1 MHLPLSPQSYLISFG
16 RAEVYT
22 SAAQVAL
29 HLWEQAFG
37 HHAKDRRYYGLLEHT
52 LTDGFCYN
60 YLLLR
65 DRHGRPCALQPFA
78 FMEQDLV
85 AGMSRPVR
93 QAIASIRRFVPGLL
107 KIKMLMVGCAAG
119 EGDLGLFPNPHDP
132 TEITTA
138 LCEAFTLIA
147 RKNGRSLITF
157 KDFPSRYRKAFS
169 EAALAGYASLPSF
182 PSTVLNLNF
191 PDFDT
196 FIETRLSKATRKDL
210 RRKFRRV
217 ACGPAITMEVR
228 SNIVGDAEE
237 LHALYKQVLGRS
249 EFRFE
254 ELTAAYLRELGRLMP
269 DRMRFFIWRMNGHP
283 VAFSLCMVHER
294 TLYDMY
300 LGLDYQFALDH
311 HLYFVTLRDLLT
323 WAVERNL
330 TTYYSTPLNYDPKLR
345 MRFQLAPLDLY
356 VRHSSSW
363 LNPIFRRIIPFLG
376 PTQHDPI
383 LAQFSNY
390 GDLLIPRV
398 AKSRSR
404 ENPAEL
410 QPATQSQI
418 P

>member
-1 MHLPLSPQSYLISFG
+1 MHLPLPPQSYLVPFG
-16 RAEVYT
+16 KAEVYT

-37 HHAKDRRYYGLLEHT
+37 QHAKDHRYYGLLEHT
-52 LTDGFCYN
+52 LTDGFCYH

-65 DRHGRPCALQPFA
+65 DLDGRPCALQPFA

-93 QAIASIRRFVPGLL
+93 QTIASLRRFVPGFL

-119 EGDLGLFPNPHDP
+119 EGDLGLFPNRNDS

-138 LCEAFTLIA
+138 VCEAFTQIA
-147 RKNGRSLITF
+147 RRNGRSLITF

-169 EAALAGYASLPSF
+169 EASLAGYASLPSF
-182 PSTVLNLNF
+182 PSTALDLNF
-191 PDFDT
+191 PDFAT
-196 FIETRLSKATRKDL
+196 FMETRLSKTTRKDL

-217 ACGPAITMEVR
+217 ASGPPITMEVR
-228 SNIVGDAEE
+228 SNVVADAEE
-237 LHALYKQVLGRS
+237 LHALYRQVLERS

-254 ELTAAYLRELGRLMP
+254 ELTAQYLRELGRLMP
-269 DRMRFFIWRMNGHP
+269 DRMRFFIWRITGQP
-283 VAFSLCMVHER
+283 VAFSLCMVHKR
-294 TLYDMY
+294 TIYDMY
-300 LGLDYQFALDH
+300 LGLDYRVALDR

-323 WAVERNL
+323 WAIERNL
-330 TTYYSTPLNYDPKLR
+330 TTYYSTPLNYNPKLR

-356 VRHSSSW
+356 VRHSSPL
-363 LNPIFRRIIPFLG
+363 LNPIFRRIVPFLG

-383 LAQFSNY
+383 LAQFANY
-390 GDLLIPRV
+390 GELAIPRL
-398 AKSRSR
+398 APSRSR
-404 ENPAEL
+404 ENAAEL
-410 QPATQSQI
+410 EPATQSQI